1 MKAYWTRF
9 QAESVNNEAS
19 DVWDSF
25 YNFSFVVSLDIFK
38 DLQNFEGEQ
47 FNLNEPFRALPL
59 SLITWV

>member
-1 MKAYWTRF
+1 MFGT
-9 QAESVNNEAS
+9 VLN
-19 DVWDSF
+19 F

-47 FNLNEPFRALPL
+47 FNLNEAFRAFPL